1 MAEQNVNL
9 IVKQEDHSNEEE
21 VVISISAIF
30 RKLKKYFMVWLMVA
44 VIIGGL
50 IAGVSV
56 FFNTTSSAPVHA
68 VVSFNY
74 DGIEKGK
81 NPDGTDFDW
90 NTLKSPQIIEDALTT
105 CGLELDLLESVRRG
119 IRIEGKVPEDSYQ
132 RMNTYRNIY
141 ENATNGQLAAAQA
154 MLDVSWFS
162 TQYNL
167 TFNYKE
173 SGLTRSQAVDVLNAM
188 LDAYRDFFFKQFGY
202 NEAMGNAL
210 SSMDYKDY
218 DYAQAVDMFRTTLQ
232 ELSRYVNNLSTDDTT
247 RFRST
252 VTGCTFADLKSSIS
266 TLQTL
271 DLDLISSYL
280 NVNNI
285 SKDKDRLQTYY
296 EYRIQNLERQKKTD
310 EEILKAIESAFDSYE
325 KDQIIIFSDN
335 NMNTESS
342 IASDEYDKLIAQ
354 KISAQKDL
362 SQTKSDIEFYKDR
375 LTSLKKTTI
384 GGTDKTER
392 IEKDLEKLNKK
403 VNQLIQLVNDTADD
417 YYQNVSLAS
426 AYSILV
432 PATSDVATTVKSG
445 LSKAML
451 PLVGIEAV
459 LLMIFLG
466 YSFVTALIEETK
478 KRKAAATAQPAE
490 QPKEQPAEEQKQ
502 KEEKE
507 KK

>member
-9 IVKQEDHSNEEE
+9 IVKQDERNNEEE

-30 RKLKKYFMVWLMVA
+30 RKLKKYFMVWFMVA

-50 IAGVSV
+50 IAGGSV

-90 NTLKSPQIIEDALTT
+90 NTLKSPQIIEAALNE
-105 CGLELDLLESVRRG
+105 CGLELKLLESVRRG
-119 IRIEGKVPEDSYQ
+119 IRIEGEIPEDSYQ
-132 RMNTYRNIY
+132 RLNTYKNIY

-162 TQYNL
+162 TQYNI

-173 SGLTRSQAVDVLNAM
+173 SGLTRSEAVDVLNAM
-188 LDAYRDFFFKQFGY
+188 LNAYRDFFFKQFGY
-202 NEAMGNAL
+202 NEAMGNSL
-210 SSMDYKDY
+210 ESQDYTDY

-232 ELSRYVNNLSTDDTT
+232 ELNRYVDSLSRDDTA

-252 VTGCTFADLKSSIS
+252 VTGYTFADLKSTIS
-266 TLQTL
+266 SVQTL

-296 EYRIQNLERQKKTD
+296 EFRIQNLERQQKAD
-310 EEILKAIESAFDSYE
+310 EEVLEAIEKAFDSYE
-325 KDQIIIFSDN
+325 KDQIIIFSDSN
-335 NMNTESS
+335 KNTESS
-342 IASDEYDKLIAQ
+342 IASEEYDKLISQ
-354 KISAQKDL
+354 RISAQRDL
-362 SQTKSDIEFYKDR
+362 SQIKSDIQYYKER
-375 LTSLKKTTI
+375 LTALKNTKI
-384 GGTDKTER
+384 GKTDKTER
-392 IEKDLEKLNKK
+392 IEKDLEKLDKK
-403 VNQLIQLVNDTADD
+403 VKDLVKLVNDTADD
-417 YYQNVSLAS
+417 YYQNVSLSS

-432 PATSDVATTVKSG
+432 PATSDAITTVKSG
-445 LSKAML
+445 LSKAIM
-451 PLVGIEAV
+451 PLAGIEAI
-459 LLMIFLG
+459 LLMFFLG

-478 KRKAAATAQPAE
+478 KRKVTAAAE
-490 QPKEQPAEEQKQ
+490 KEAASEKDAAAEE
-502 KEEKE
+502 E
-507 KK
+507 KKS